1 MPEILDWCEQEFPSD
16 RRSTRHAARRP
27 GDRVGRSQVSPRPI
41 IPSSQPILGVLDHA
55 KRYRRD
61 GPARLDLKPDL
72 KMLRHLAFCC
82 QERSDLLDKTSD
94 HAEALIAFSAH
105 WRDWLRPPDAWE
117 PPDEDANGQFRSLAR
132 HLFARYDVPRCLDA
146 AWLAG
151 LTAEGLRY
159 QGWYKLVGR
168 GENIRTAADL
178 PILLTRTMSHW
189 FAKAPDDLDIP
200 SAFRWAQVRGMGG
213 DDRLA
218 RTILDGRIGIDFDR
232 DEFWITVIRWLITH
246 NDLAPRLQGA
256 IIDYVYDQKFVP
268 SVANPLSRQAGQ
280 ARQPLAIPPQPNLS
294 MKGRTAAS
302 MLKAV
307 EDWHRRLRIP
317 VQGASFEWPSSGIA
331 PLSCEVGTGPSR
343 LVYST
348 TELISS
354 AELHEEGAA
363 MHHCV
368 VSYLMRCFSGQRSI
382 WSLTVEDASGGSKRL
397 LTLEVRSKDRLIV
410 QAKGCNNREPD
421 NHERFII
428 ARWSESGGPLP
439 VRDLLVEEEEE

>member
-1 MPEILDWCEQEFPSD
+1 
-16 RRSTRHAARRP
+16 
-27 GDRVGRSQVSPRPI
+27 
-41 IPSSQPILGVLDHA
+41 
-55 KRYRRD
+55 
-61 GPARLDLKPDL
+61 
-72 KMLRHLAFCC
+72 MLRHLAFCC

-105 WRDWLRPPDAWE
+105 WRDWHRPPEAWE
-117 PPDEDANGQFRSLAR
+117 PPDEDATGQFRSLAR
-132 HLFARYDVPRCLDA
+132 HLFALYDVPRCLDA

-151 LTAEGLRY
+151 LTVEGLRY
-159 QGWYKLVGR
+159 QDWYKHVGR

-178 PILLTRTMSHW
+178 PIPLTRTMSHW
-189 FAKAPDDLDIP
+189 FAQAPDDLDIP

-218 RTILDGRIGIDFDR
+218 RTILDGRIGTDFDR
-232 DEFWITVIRWLITH
+232 DDFWIAVIRWLIAH
-246 NDLAPRLQGA
+246 ADLAPRLQGA

-268 SVANPLSRQAGQ
+268 SVPNPLSRQAGR

-307 EDWHRRLRIP
+307 EEWHRRLRVP
-317 VQGASFEWPSSGIA
+317 VKGASFQWPSSGIA
-331 PLSCEVGTGPSR
+331 PFSCEEGTGPSR

-348 TELISS
+348 TELISY

-368 VSYLMRCFSGQRSI
+368 ASYLFRCYSGQCSI
-382 WSLTVEDASGGSKRL
+382 WSLTVEDVSGGVKRL
-397 LTLEVRSKDRLIV
+397 LTLEVRAQDRLIV
-410 QAKGCNNREPD
+410 QVRKLH
-421 NHERFII
+421 NHEPNKQERSII
-428 ARWSESGGPLP
+428 ARWADSGGPSP
-439 VRDLLVEEEEE
+439 SRSLLVEEHVE